1 MGGFQYCCFEQKKFR
16 DKNNIIRL
24 TNNKIVGNT
33 PLNLKNHQ
41 KLKRGSSE
49 KYDNSKNNSDIELNK
64 VTTENNFFTNKENK
78 KKKFK
83 NLKNIKNNEDSFNK
97 FKKKKKNKSTSV
109 DCPNSRKNALV
120 ETRENTKYNDAL
132 GNNYFRKGTLIGE
145 GRFGKVYSGL
155 SNSGN
160 IITIKTYNK
169 ISDFKKKEIIKNLSN
184 LYKLNHNNIIK
195 ALPLSD
201 KNIYDEH
208 GDLCIAYESINS
220 KNVDEIIQNFG
231 NLDEK
236 IIQIYIKQLLEGLK
250 YLHENKVYHKN
261 LKPSN
266 IFADS
271 DGTIKISD
279 CLVDSLI
286 LGSGIDI
293 YNSLLESDKIEYY
306 IPPFF
311 IQAIYKYN
319 EQNNETN
326 EEINNMNNSS
336 ENIFDDWKSYDLW
349 FLGCLIIEVSSRK
362 NPWYHYNFKNNSA
375 FFDFLANTNLS
386 PILPKKLSSQCKELI
401 KILLNYSLTKREDI
415 YDIIFDLDFFKMDSN
430 NFTYNNTNIVDP
442 KASLN
447 DSQKIFFQNDGSN
460 FSVTDNLRSESASQ
474 LGQILANN
482 KVVNILNSN
491 NNASFSVSCTVDDSS
506 ISLTQSLLNNK
517 LNQSQ
522 ISKNKNLN
530 NININRIQNIMPKV
544 EEAQIE
550 QSPDPVKNEEENNF
564 RFPKQ

>member
-1 MGGFQYCCFEQKKFR
+1 MGGFQYCCFEQKRFR

-64 VTTENNFFTNKENK
+64 VTTENNFFSNKENK

-109 DCPNSRKNALV
+109 DCPNSRKNTLV
-120 ETRENTKYNDAL
+120 ETRENTKNNYAL

-145 GRFGKVYSGL
+145 GRFGKVYFGL

-169 ISDFKKKEIIKNLSN
+169 ISDFKKKEIIKNLSK

-375 FFDFLANTNLS
+375 FFDFLATTNLS

-442 KASLN
+442 KTSLN

-491 NNASFSVSCTVDDSS
+491 NNASFSVSCTIDDSS

-564 RFPKQ
+564 KFPKQ

>member
-64 VTTENNFFTNKENK
+64 VTTENNFFSNKENK

-132 GNNYFRKGTLIGE
+132 GNNTFRKGTLIGE

-375 FFDFLANTNLS
+375 FFDFLATTNLS
-386 PILPKKLSSQCKELI
+386 PILPKKLSLQCKELI

-564 RFPKQ
+564 KFPKQ